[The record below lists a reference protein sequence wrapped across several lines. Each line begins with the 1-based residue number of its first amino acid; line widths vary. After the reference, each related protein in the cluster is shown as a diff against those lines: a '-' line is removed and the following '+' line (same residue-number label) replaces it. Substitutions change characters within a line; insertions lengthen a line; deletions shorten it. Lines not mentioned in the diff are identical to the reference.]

1 MYVILVAHVDE
12 VIEAIFSFITLL
24 KAKGPQQWIYEELA
38 VSGQIQQANI
48 KISNFCKLFT
58 YIILW
63 ICMSIS
69 IHMWCLYILW
79 S

>member
-12 VIEAIFSFITLL
+12 VIEAIFSFLTLL

-48 KISNFCKLFT
+48 KIRIYNFRPLFT

-63 ICMSIS
+63 ICAYNMY
-69 IHMWCLYILW
+69 IHLYCL